1 VSANQHLLNDH
12 STPESRFQSCGPAGR
27 RVKFRRSRPARNI
40 VKFCLRRCAGRM
52 LKFCR
57 SHCARQPPFAFR
69 RAGHFCAAFTLSVAL
84 MLSVTA
90 SNLRAADISGSGEP
104 AGCQTVRFSDV
115 GWTDVTAT
123 TALVAQLLR
132 SIGYA
137 PTITVLSV
145 PVTFASLQNKDID
158 VFLGNWMPA
167 QEADRS
173 PYLADGSI
181 VVIGPNLLGAKY
193 TLAVPSYLYEA
204 GLKDFNDIRRFAP
217 AVGSSIYG
225 IEPGN
230 DGNRLVLKM
239 LKQDL
244 FGLGDFKLVESSEQG
259 MLAQVER
266 AYRSKE
272 PVVFLAWEP
281 HPMNMRFDLKYLN
294 GGDTVFGPNFG
305 GATIYTVTRKGYSA
319 ECPNVGRLLSN
330 LKFTLRGESEMMAA
344 ILDRHEQPQIAAAE
358 WLRANPTATKVWLD
372 GVLAFDGRPASAAL
386 AHSVPPPR
394 PGGFEQWVVTHKIP
408 VGDAMAVAI
417 DTIKTHGTFVFD
429 GISVVIRGMVNGVT
443 ALLRIL
449 PAPALIVAI
458 AALAWALRR
467 SWTLTAFVAL
477 ALLFILNQGYWIAT
491 LETLALVMV
500 ATLMS
505 AAIGVPLGI
514 AAAHRPRL
522 FAALRPVLDL
532 MQTLPTFVYL
542 IPTLVLFGLGVVPG
556 LISTVIFALPAPIR
570 LTHLGISSV
579 PRPLIEAGEAF
590 GATPMQLLWKI
601 ELPSAAT
608 TIIAGITQ
616 CIMLSLSMV
625 VIAALVGAGGL
636 GVPVV
641 RALNSV
647 QVGMGFEAGFTI
659 VLLAIILD
667 RISRPKERGI
677 AR

>member
-1 VSANQHLLNDH
+1 MSANQISLNDH
-12 STPESRFQSCGPAGR
+12 SKSAVHVQSCRPGFAQVKRREAPVGR
-27 RVKFRRSRPARNI
+27 YTAFVLSLFLI
-40 VKFCLRRCAGRM
+40 VFSA
-52 LKFCR
+52 
-57 SHCARQPPFAFR
+57 SH
-69 RAGHFCAAFTLSVAL
+69 AAEP
-84 MLSVTA
+84 
-90 SNLRAADISGSGEP
+90 SGSGEP
-104 AGCQTVRFSDV
+104 ASCRNVRFSDV

-123 TALVAQLLR
+123 TALVGQLLR
-132 SIGYA
+132 SIGYS
-137 PTITVLSV
+137 PSITVLSV

-173 PYLADGSI
+173 RYVADGSV
-181 VVIGPNLLGAKY
+181 VVIGPNLEGAKY
-193 TLAVPSYLYEA
+193 SLAVPAYAYDA
-204 GLKDFNDIRRFAP
+204 GLKDFKDIHRFA
-217 AVGSSIYG
+217 AELNNSIYG

-239 LKQDL
+239 LKEGE
-244 FGLGDFKLVESSEQG
+244 FGLSDFKLVESSEQG
-259 MLAQVER
+259 ELAQVER
-266 AYRSKE
+266 AYRSKQ
-272 PVVFLAWEP
+272 PIVFLAWEP

-294 GGDTVFGPNFG
+294 GGDDVFGPNYG
-305 GATIYTVTRKGYSA
+305 GATIYTVTRRGYSA
-319 ECPNVGRLLSN
+319 ECPNIGHLLAN
-330 LKFTLRGESEMMAA
+330 LKFSLRGESEMMAA
-344 ILDRHEQPQIAAAE
+344 ILDRHEQPDIAAAE
-358 WLRANPTATKVWLD
+358 WLKTNPTASKAWLG
-372 GVLAFDGRPASAAL
+372 GVLTFDGKPAYAAL
-386 AHSVPPPR
+386 AHSAPPPR
-394 PGGFEQWVVTHKIP
+394 PGGFEQWIISHKIP

-429 GISVVIRGMVNGVT
+429 GISIVIRGMVDGVT
-443 ALLRIL
+443 AALRML
-449 PAPALIVAI
+449 PAPALIVGI
-458 AALAWALRR
+458 AALAYVLRR
-467 SWTLTAFVAL
+467 SWTLMAFVAL

-491 LETLALVMV
+491 LETLSLVLV
-500 ATLMS
+500 ATFAS

-579 PRPLIEAGEAF
+579 PRPLIEAGQSF

-667 RISRPKERGI
+667 RMSRPKERGVSQ
-677 AR
+677 